1 MGHRRAAALLAGL
14 ALGAIGGPALAATE
28 RFSVVSEGKT
38 VGHMVVDDRPAA
50 QDVRFDYR
58 NNGRGPTLH
67 ERLALSP
74 AGIPTSWTVEGTTA
88 FGGGVQEAY
97 SWAQGHA
104 TWRSQADQGSAEA
117 AQPPLYVVNDGTPW
131 STAVYAHVLLKRPNH
146 TADVL
151 PKGRLRL
158 SELRRTTIGKLTV
171 TAYALDGVNLQPDI
185 LITDRAGKLFA
196 VYRQDPGSAPQIVI
210 REGREAD
217 FTALQALGKALAIDQ
232 ARALQ
237 AKAAHRFDTPIRI
250 KNVRV
255 FDPQTEA
262 LTEPKSVV
270 VFRGRISAVEPYRP
284 AAPDRPDETVIDG
297 QGGTLIAG
305 LHDMHSHTT
314 VQSGALYL
322 AAGVTTTRDMG
333 NDNLALLDLI
343 QRIGAGETPGPH
355 IVRSGLLEG
364 RSPYSTT
371 MGLLP
376 ATLAEAI
383 TDVDRYADRGY
394 WQIKIYNSMTPA
406 WVKPIAAEAHRLGL
420 RVAGHIPA
428 FMSADQAVED
438 GYDEL
443 THANLLMLSWILDT
457 TKEDTRTSLR
467 ITALSR
473 AAKLDFASPKVQ
485 ATLALMRAHNTAFDP
500 TAAIMERL
508 MLSRA
513 GQVQEGDQP
522 YLDHMPIGY
531 QRFRRRSFVDVSNP
545 AADAAFRKGFDKVL
559 ELIRILD
566 QQGTRILPGTD
577 DPSGFTLHRELELYV
592 KAGLAP
598 GKVLRMATLD
608 CDRYLGRDQDFG
620 SIARGKA
627 ADLILV
633 AGDPTRNIRDIRQV
647 RMTMKGGVVYFPS
660 ELYQAMAISPFAA
673 PPPLRPAA
681 AGAQKVMSSQL
692 AGASGLQSGFGEDID

>member
-1 MGHRRAAALLAGL
+1 MSRCRVAALLAGL
-14 ALGAIGGPALAATE
+14 ALFAFGGPAFAAVE
-28 RFSVVSEGKT
+28 RYSVVSEGKT
-38 VGHMVVDDRPAA
+38 VGRMIVDDQAAA

-67 ERLALSP
+67 ERLALSSGGVP
-74 AGIPTSWTVEGTTA
+74 VRWTVEGSTA
-88 FGGGVQEAY
+88 FGGGVQETY
-97 SWAQGHA
+97 SWAQGRA
-104 TWRSQADQGSAEA
+104 TWRSQADQGSASSS
-117 AQPPLYVVNDGTPW
+117 QPPLYVVNDGTPW

-146 TADVL
+146 TAEVL

-158 SELRRTTIGKLTV
+158 SALRQATIGKLAV

-185 LITDRAGKLFA
+185 LLTDRAGRLYA

-217 FTALQALGKALAIDQ
+217 FAALQALGKSLAIDQ

-237 AKAAHRFDTPIRI
+237 AKAAHRFDAPVRI
-250 KNVRV
+250 KNVRI
-255 FDPQTEA
+255 FDPRTQA
-262 LTEPKSVV
+262 LTEPKAVV
-270 VFRGRISAVEPYRP
+270 VFRGRISTVEPYQA
-284 AAPDRPDETVIDG
+284 AAPDRPDEVVIDG
-297 QGGTLIAG
+297 QGGTLLAG

-343 QRIGAGETPGPH
+343 QRIGAGDTPGPH
-355 IVRSGLLEG
+355 IIRSGLLEG

-376 ATLAEAI
+376 ATLDEAI
-383 TDVDRYADRGY
+383 ADVDRYADRGY

-428 FMSADQAVED
+428 FMSADQAVQD

-457 TKEDTRTSLR
+457 TKEDTRTPLR
-467 ITALSR
+467 ITALAR

-500 TAAIMERL
+500 TAVIMERL

-545 AADAAFRKGFDKVL
+545 ATDEAFRKGFDKIL

-566 QQGTRILPGTD
+566 EQGTRILPGTD

-592 KAGLAP
+592 KSGLSP

-620 SIARGKA
+620 SIERGKA

-633 AGDPTRNIRDIRQV
+633 TGDPTHNIRDIRQV
-647 RMTMKGGVVYFPS
+647 RMTMKGGVVYFPA
-660 ELYQAMAISPFAA
+660 ELYDAMAIVPFAPA
-673 PPPLRPAA
+673 PPLKPAI
-681 AGAQKVMSSQL
+681 AGAEKVMSSAL
-692 AGASGLQSGFGEDID
+692 TGSSGLQSGFGEDIG